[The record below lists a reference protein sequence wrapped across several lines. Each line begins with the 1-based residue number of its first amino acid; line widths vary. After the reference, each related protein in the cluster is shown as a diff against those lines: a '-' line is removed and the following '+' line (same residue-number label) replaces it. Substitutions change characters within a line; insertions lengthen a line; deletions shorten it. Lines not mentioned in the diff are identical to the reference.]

1 MAQAEFVH
9 RGDAIDYTPEADV
22 AAGEV
27 VVQSDL
33 VGIAKLDI
41 KADVLGALA
50 VSGVFDVAKEG
61 GAGVTFAVG
70 DKIYWDDGNDVAV
83 ATDGAGA
90 NKLLGKAVAAA
101 ADADTTVLVRL
112 SQ

>member
-1 MAQAEFVH
+1 MAQGLFIHE
-9 RGDAIDYTPEADV
+9 GNSIDYTPNADV
-22 AAGEV
+22 AAGDV

-41 KADVLGALA
+41 TANELGALA

-61 GAGVTFAVG
+61 GVGVTFAVG
-70 DKIYWDDGNDVAV
+70 DKAYWDDGNDFAV

>member
-1 MAQAEFVH
+1 MAQGLFIHE
-9 RGDAIDYTPEADV
+9 GNSIDYTPNADV
-22 AAGEV
+22 AAGDV

-41 KADVLGALA
+41 AADRLGALA
-50 VSGVFDVAKEG
+50 VTGVFDVAKEDG
-61 GAGVTFAVG
+61 VGVTFAVG
-70 DKIYWDDGNDVAV
+70 DKVYWDDGNDFAV

-101 ADADTTVLVRL
+101 ADADTSVRVRL

>member
-9 RGDAIDYTPEADV
+9 RGDAVDYTPGADV
-22 AAGEV
+22 AAGDV

-33 VGIAKLDI
+33 VGIAKRDI
-41 KADVLGALA
+41 KANELGALA
-50 VSGVFDVAKEG
+50 VAGVFDVAKEG
-61 GAGVTFAVG
+61 GVGVTFAIG
-70 DKIYWDDGNDVAV
+70 DKVYWDDANNFAV

-90 NKLLGKAVAAA
+90 NKLMGKAVTAA
-101 ADADTTVLVRL
+101 ADADASVLVRF